1 MQLAEHHSKTSLAE
15 VLEAADALRAATRA
29 AVAPLVRSD
38 DGARA
43 CARTLGL
50 DKSLGWK
57 IHQIAF
63 CTESVDALSAMPGS
77 RGWEIALQGLATAG
91 ADAEAVAR
99 VRTAHLAFERA
110 LLDGRIDR
118 KTLAGMVAALADND
132 SGRRQILRMRKSA
145 TESSALLY
153 GAHMVA
159 RIGAYLVMPSRSKPG
174 FVDLAALTILEGIER
189 RRPGNPWP
197 IYTPMF
203 RHPTGSLAMQLAT
216 ELALDAD
223 DKGGFR
229 SLVRSLSSPD
239 LGRDEIA
246 PSAIP
251 GSRAITFLSRSAS
264 RGAPLR
270 LAFAESLPAAGSAY
284 ATPGDDEVYM
294 GLPPGTP
301 CDMAVFDVLIHR
313 DVARGSDPESRYS
326 LRQISSNSSPDEISA
341 AMHEHNELP
350 VDAEVTRPESLRLAG
365 MLSSANSAYEA
376 LAGRATQ
383 AFGYRASDFEIF
395 RTAVEYPP
403 VPGMLITS
411 WRLASAR

>member
-99 VRTAHLAFERA
+99 VRAAHLAFERA

-284 ATPGDDEVYM
+284 ATPGDEEVYM

>member
-1 MQLAEHHSKTSLAE
+1 MHVAEHHVKSGLTE
-15 VLEAADALRAATRA
+15 VIEAADALRAATRA
-29 AVAPLVRSD
+29 VVAPLVKVD

-63 CTESVDALSAMPGS
+63 CTETVEALAAMPGS
-77 RGWEIALQGLATAG
+77 RGWEIALQGLASAG
-91 ADAEAVAR
+91 ADEESIVR
-99 VRTAHLAFERA
+99 VRAAHTAFERA
-110 LLDGRIDR
+110 LVEGRIDR

-132 SGRRQILRMRKSA
+132 TGRRQILRMRKSA

-203 RHPTGSLAMQLAT
+203 RHPTGSLAMQFAS
-216 ELALDAD
+216 ELEIDSD
-223 DKGGFR
+223 VKGGLG
-229 SLVRSLSSPD
+229 SVVRSLSSPD
-239 LGRDEIA
+239 LGRDEVA

-251 GSRAITFLSRSAS
+251 GSRAITFLSRSAN

-284 ATPGDDEVYM
+284 ATPGDEEVYL

-326 LRQISSNSSPDEISA
+326 LRQINSSSGPDEISA

-350 VDAEVTRPESLRLAG
+350 VDAEVTRPDSLRLVG
-365 MLSSANSAYEA
+365 MLASANSAYEE
-376 LAGRATQ
+376 LVGRAVQ
-383 AFGYRASDFEIF
+383 AFGLRASDFGIF

>member
-29 AVAPLVRSD
+29 AVA
-38 DGARA
+38 
-43 CARTLGL
+43 
-50 DKSLGWK
+50 
-57 IHQIAF
+57 
-63 CTESVDALSAMPGS
+63 
-77 RGWEIALQGLATAG
+77 
-91 ADAEAVAR
+91 R
-99 VRTAHLAFERA
+99 VRAAHLAFERA